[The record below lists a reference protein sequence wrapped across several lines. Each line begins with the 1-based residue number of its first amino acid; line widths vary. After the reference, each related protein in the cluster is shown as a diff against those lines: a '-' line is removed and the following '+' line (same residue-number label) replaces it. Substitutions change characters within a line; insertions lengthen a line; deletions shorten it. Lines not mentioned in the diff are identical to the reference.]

1 MFELVCVDVAG
12 VALGWLVDVSGIL
25 AMKGHVRSSMIV
37 SVSDCCLTD
46 LTRTSDSCLH
56 LAIFVSSVL
65 GSWIHSWR
73 LMFIWFDLEIRSL
86 LRVRKESTLSLSWLH
101 L

>member
-1 MFELVCVDVAG
+1 MFELVCGKVAG
-12 VALGWLVDVSGIL
+12 AVFGWLVVVSGIL

-46 LTRTSDSCLH
+46 FTKTSYNCLH

-65 GSWIHSWR
+65 GSWMQR
-73 LMFIWFDLEIRSL
+73 CKLMFIWLDLEIKSL